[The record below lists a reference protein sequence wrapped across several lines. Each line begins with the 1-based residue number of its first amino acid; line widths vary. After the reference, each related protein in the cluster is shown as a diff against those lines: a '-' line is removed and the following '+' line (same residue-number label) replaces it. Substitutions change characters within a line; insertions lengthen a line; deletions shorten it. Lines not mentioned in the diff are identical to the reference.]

1 MSGGTATAQ
10 PHDGHRLVSARRA
23 QTSPARPKD
32 KYLIAATE
40 HAGRCLF
47 CGNPDVAPLEGS
59 GANLGLLFCDRHVRW
74 AMAAR
79 RERLGKQARTL
90 RLLLLANCRING
102 GDATATVEWLRR

>member
-1 MSGGTATAQ
+1 MSPRRRQ
-10 PHDGHRLVSARRA
+10 ISERARA
-23 QTSPARPKD
+23 KD
-32 KYLIAATE
+32 KFLVAAAE

-59 GANLGLLFCDRHVRW
+59 GARLGLLFCERHVRW

-79 RERLGKQARTL
+79 RERIGKQTRTL

-102 GDATATVEWLRR
+102 GDPNQVKDWLKR

>member
-1 MSGGTATAQ
+1 MS
-10 PHDGHRLVSARRA
+10 RRRA
-23 QTSPARPKD
+23 PVTQRARAKD
-32 KYLIAATE
+32 KFLVAVAE

-79 RERLGKQARTL
+79 RERIGKQARTL
-90 RLLLLANCRING
+90 RLLLLANCRVNG
-102 GDATATVEWLRR
+102 GDAALVDLWLTRRLKPADSTRRRQ